1 MVLSPLTAS
10 TANLGVPMDPLR
22 VAFDVG
28 PLAGPRTGV
37 GHAVAAMRN
46 ALVEI
51 DDLELIEY
59 IVSFRS
65 RPPDGAHRLPVPA
78 IVAHRLWA
86 VADHPRVDR
95 FLATADVVHGTNY
108 VVPPCRAAQVV
119 SVYDCWFL
127 RHPTL
132 ASGAVHQA
140 GRVLRRAI
148 GRGATVHASSTST
161 AGEIADLFPDAR
173 VVMIPLAA
181 LPIPEPSFDPPIPAL
196 VGRPYI
202 AAVGTLERRKNLPT
216 LVESFG
222 LLAAEHDEI
231 LLVLAGA
238 DGDDRPAI
246 NAAIDKLDPT
256 TARRVVMT
264 GRVDEAAR
272 SWLLR
277 NAAVLAYP
285 SLDEGF
291 GFPLLDAMQ
300 VGVPVAASNRGSI
313 PEVCGSAGLL
323 CEADDPVAL
332 AGNLVKAAFDRST
345 RDRLVNAG
353 IAQLATFSWQRCA
366 ADLAALYVRL
376 ASETN
381 R

>member
-1 MVLSPLTAS
+1 M
-10 TANLGVPMDPLR
+10 NRLR

-37 GHAVAAMRN
+37 GHAVAAMRDS
-46 ALVEI
+46 LIDI
-51 DDLELIEY
+51 DDLELVEY

-65 RPPDGAHRLPVPA
+65 PPPSGARRLPLPA
-78 IVAHRLWA
+78 LVARRLWA
-86 VADHPRVDR
+86 MADRPRVDR
-95 FLATADVVHGTNY
+95 FLGRPRVVHGTNY

-148 GRGATVHASSTST
+148 QRGATVHASSAST
-161 AGEIADLFPDAR
+161 AVEIADLFPGAR
-173 VVMIPLAA
+173 VATIPLAA
-181 LPIPEPSFDPPIPAL
+181 VPVPAPASNPPIPAI
-196 VGRPYI
+196 VGRPFI

-216 LVESFG
+216 LVEAFG
-222 LLAAEHDEI
+222 MLGADDDQI

-246 NAAIDKLDPT
+246 NAAIDRLDPT
-256 TARRVVMT
+256 VARRVVMT
-264 GRVDEAAR
+264 GRVDESAL

-300 VGVPVAASNRGSI
+300 VGVPIAASNRGSI
-313 PEVCGSAGLL
+313 PEVCGLAGLL
-323 CEADDPVAL
+323 CEPDDTVAL
-332 AGNLVKAAFDRST
+332 ATNLASAAFDDGVRAQLLAAAT
-345 RDRLVNAG
+345 T
-353 IAQLATFSWQRCA
+353 QLATFSWQRCA
-366 ADLAALYVRL
+366 TDLAALYRRL
-376 ASETN
+376 AEQP
-381 R
+381 